1 MEAWNLYFVTVTGP
15 RINNHRS
22 IIGNKTEEDSNVTQ
36 KHSEGPTNEEGTH

>member
-1 MEAWNLYFVTVTGP
+1 MGTWNLCFVTVTGP

-36 KHSEGPTNEEGTH
+36 KHFEGPTNEKGTH